1 MQIELKG
8 RYNGE
13 SSELLEAQDLLNGSW
28 SASCEAYA
36 AKYWACEALGK
47 KPPMGVQPFL
57 NSVLDERFEEAG
69 WVGGD
74 GRYTKSDTWFRVT
87 FRHQMSLGSDLI
99 DGLLLSKRER
109 IKQIVVAAA
118 APDFARIITPR
129 DANSIVN
136 FEKLDAYFA
145 RAKEIFAV
153 DAAIGRLTIS
163 QSPPPEVN
171 NLILSRQLI
180 AEG

>member
-1 MQIELKG
+1 MKIELKG
-8 RYNGE
+8 RYRDD
-13 SSELLEAQDLLNGSW
+13 SPELLEAQKVLKGSW
-28 SASCEAYA
+28 SAACENYA

-57 NSVLDERFEEAG
+57 NSVLDNRFKEAN

-99 DGLLLSKRER
+99 DGLLLAKKEG
-109 IKQIVVAAA
+109 IKQIVIAAA
-118 APDFARIITPR
+118 APDFAKIITPK
-129 DANSIVN
+129 DANSIVT

-145 RAKEIFAV
+145 RAKEVFPI
-153 DAAIGRLTIS
+153 DAAIGRLSIF
-163 QSPPPEVN
+163 QSPPNDVKD
-171 NLILSRQLI
+171 LILGRHLI
-180 AEG
+180 ADS

>member
-8 RYNGE
+8 RYQDD
-13 SSELLEAQDLLNGSW
+13 SSELLEAQGILKGSW
-28 SASCEAYA
+28 SAACEAYA

-57 NSVLDERFEEAG
+57 NSVLDERFKEAG

-99 DGLLLSKRER
+99 DGLLLAKKEG

-118 APDFARIITPR
+118 APDFAKIITPR
-129 DANSIVN
+129 DANSSVN

-145 RAKEIFAV
+145 RAKDLYTI
-153 DAAIGRLTIS
+153 DAAIGRLTIN
-163 QSPPPEVN
+163 QNPPTEIEA
-171 NLILSRQLI
+171 LILSRHLI
-180 AEG
+180 ADS